1 MKKLISNI
9 KIGMVLIIIF
19 IGIPYLSFLI
29 GRDNPRQEK
38 VEWGVMYLLDK
49 LSVVANKKCNE
60 EQGQSSER
68 IFRKDDKKYTFP
80 ICNIPSQT
88 ISFVEERNRC
98 EKSGGLLKYDSYPL
112 VDKGVGRIYC
122 EKKYSEGERKI
133 VETTF
138 EFFFMK

>member
-60 EQGQSSER
+60 EQGQSS
-68 IFRKDDKKYTFP
+68 
-80 ICNIPSQT
+80 
-88 ISFVEERNRC
+88 
-98 EKSGGLLKYDSYPL
+98 
-112 VDKGVGRIYC
+112 
-122 EKKYSEGERKI
+122 
-133 VETTF
+133 
-138 EFFFMK
+138 